1 MDPLVADVYRESLNA
16 LLRTVLMVA
25 LTVGVPVIVAMIL
38 LLGPSDPV
46 VAWGFPP
53 LVVHLVVF
61 AWVLLRRPQLTVAF
75 SRVTLVLVETAWVV
89 SFWYRLLAAPDVDTG
104 WESLF
109 PTSFMGLVVFLVVG
123 FLVLGTRAA
132 LVNVAAVLIGV
143 LGVGLGTLGYLGGS
157 PARML
162 DLVRYVIY
170 LLVIALLL
178 HVLSR
183 AKGRLAVAVA
193 EAQQASA
200 RAEHAAAEARRLREF
215 AYLDPLTGVANRR
228 RLIEELN
235 HQAERVGP
243 DLPVAVVFFDLD
255 EFKAVNDE
263 HGHVVGDEVLCHVAD
278 LTARTVRQDDLV
290 ARLGGE
296 EFVVVA
302 PGTDRTAATRLAD
315 RVRAAMPE
323 HTAKRAGIA
332 VTASFGVVMLRRG
345 ELATEV
351 LGRVDRLMYDAKSAG
366 RDRVVGDEVRLGPDG
381 GG

>member
-1 MDPLVADVYRESLNA
+1 MDPLVADVYRDNLNA

-25 LTVGVPVIVAMIL
+25 LVIGAPVIVVMIV

-53 LVVHLVVF
+53 LVAYLAVF
-61 AWVLLRRPQLTVAF
+61 AWVLLRRPHLTVGF
-75 SRVTLVLVETAWVV
+75 SRVMLVLAEAAWVV
-89 SFWYRLLAAPDVDTG
+89 SFWYRLRAAPDVDAG

-123 FLVLGTRAA
+123 FLVLGTRFA
-132 LVNVAAVLIGV
+132 LVNVAGVLAAV
-143 LGVGLGTLGYLGGS
+143 LGVGLVTLAYLDGG
-157 PARML
+157 PARMI

-183 AKGRLAVAVA
+183 AKARLAVAVA
-193 EAQQASA
+193 EARQASA
-200 RAEHAAAEARRLREF
+200 RAEHATAEARRLREF

-235 HQAERVGP
+235 HQAGRVGP

-255 EFKAVNDE
+255 EFKAVNDA

-278 LTARTVRQDDLV
+278 LTARTVRQEDLV

-302 PGTDRTAATRLAD
+302 PGTDRTAATRLAN

-366 RDRVVGDEVRLGPDG
+366 RDRVVGDGVLLGPDG